1 MYSDQYHYQSPVAV
15 FRVLLQRLRQTEQ
28 PLKQSRT
35 ETGGERTVTETVVP
49 EFSDRDWGRKKREK
63 MVTESCSIRVLSQR
77 IGVKETVTEAVVS
90 DFSDGDCGRKNSNGS
105 CSIRVK
111 TENGDEKTV
120 TEVSLTDCGRKNSH

>member
-1 MYSDQYHYQSPVAV
+1 
-15 FRVLLQRLRQTEQ
+15 
-28 PLKQSRT
+28 
-35 ETGGERTVTETVVP
+35 
-49 EFSDRDWGRKKREK
+49 

-90 DFSDGDCGRKNSNGS
+90 DFSDRDCGRKNSHGS